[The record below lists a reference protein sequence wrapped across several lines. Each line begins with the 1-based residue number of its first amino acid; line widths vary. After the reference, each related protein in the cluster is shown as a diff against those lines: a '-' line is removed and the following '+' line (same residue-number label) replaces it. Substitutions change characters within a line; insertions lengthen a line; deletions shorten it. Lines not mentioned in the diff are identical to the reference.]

1 MAPKRSAQ
9 HQITDYWDM
18 ERRGI
23 FDVDSL
29 QYISSEEG
37 DCILETG
44 TAPVSASQNAGERAP
59 AAPLQLGT
67 ALRLEVL
74 QQLDRQPSATL
85 DDGQLAVYLHFRG
98 VPLSGVVDWGT
109 FFYFEQ
115 HEYEYA
121 AQRQEVA
128 EQLQTTLAD
137 MDYFGVLAFFRHM
150 LEGALLESFYT
161 EVYRLVLA
169 RLRSAERV
177 SFFADVIR
185 PLPTDM
191 AEADDDAVT
200 PTELD
205 EDSSAEQ
212 GDEADTP

>member
-37 DCILETG
+37 DCILATG
-44 TAPVSASQNAGERAP
+44 TAPVGASQNAGERAP

-74 QQLDRQPSATL
+74 QQLDRQPSAAL
-85 DDGQLAVYLHFRG
+85 DDGLLAVYLHFRG
-98 VPLSGVVDWGT
+98 VPLSGLTGAHSST
-109 FFYFEQ
+109 LNNMNMST
-115 HEYEYA
+115 
-121 AQRQEVA
+121 QRSA
-128 EQLQTTLAD
+128 RKWLSSCRPRWQTWIISECLP
-137 MDYFGVLAFFRHM
+137 FFRHM

>member
-29 QYISSEEG
+29 QYISSGEG
-37 DCILETG
+37 DCILATG
-44 TAPVSASQNAGERAP
+44 TAPVSASQNAGERAT

-115 HEYEYA
+115 HEYEYE

-150 LEGALLESFYT
+150 LEGDLLESFYT

>member
-18 ERRGI
+18 ERRGS

-29 QYISSEEG
+29 QYISSEDG
-37 DCILETG
+37 DCIPETG
-44 TAPVSASQNAGERAP
+44 TAPACASQNDGERAP
-59 AAPLQLGT
+59 AAPLRLGT
-67 ALRLEVL
+67 ALRSEVL
-74 QQLDRQPSATL
+74 QQLDRQPSETL